1 MPGPAD
7 YLPRPNDPD
16 LRLMDTAL
24 AQAEKSFAEQGL
36 PIGAVLARGADI
48 LAAGNNRRD
57 GHGDPIAQCEM
68 DSLRAAGRL
77 RSYRDLTLFTTLS
90 PCMMCAGTI
99 VQFRI
104 PRLIIGENRTF
115 GGNENF
121 LRAHGVECGVLD
133 DARCVSLMSRFQHD
147 YPAIWAE
154 DIGEEP

>member
-1 MPGPAD
+1 MPTSVDHSPQ
-7 YLPRPNDPD
+7 LNDPD
-16 LRLMDTAL
+16 QRLMDAAV

-48 LAAGNNRRD
+48 LAAGHNRRVQ
-57 GHGDPIAQCEM
+57 HGDPIAHGEM
-68 DSLRAAGRL
+68 DCLRAAGRL

-121 LRAHGVECGVLD
+121 LRAHGVEVVVLD